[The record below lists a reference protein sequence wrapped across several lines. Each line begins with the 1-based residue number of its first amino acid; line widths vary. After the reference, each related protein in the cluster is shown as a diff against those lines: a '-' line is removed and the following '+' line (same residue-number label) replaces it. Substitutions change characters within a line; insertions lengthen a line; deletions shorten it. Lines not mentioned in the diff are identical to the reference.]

1 MKSLGFNL
9 KNAKKVAGDKD
20 SSTFSVKD
28 GHQIKVM
35 HAPLSPSHRK
45 QLEMMPVQKLAD
57 GGEANSSSVD
67 DVQDSAAPVTT
78 PDSTPDPS
86 IASDIGAGLR
96 TVAQNSFVPP
106 IEAIKKGLGVA
117 GDFVKGLTGNSD
129 SSQQAAPDSSVAP
142 PVSDLPGMGQPVGAP
157 SPAARDVSSA
167 PMSNAGS
174 GADVLG
180 AYNQGLTSANEQQK
194 VDTAV
199 AAQRAQAEQKY
210 LQDSQDLMAKTQK
223 NADDFN
229 QHQKQFI
236 DDYAKGHID
245 PKSYVENMSVPQKVV
260 SAIGMILGGA
270 GAGAGRP
277 NPGAEFLNKQIDR
290 NIQAQQARQDQQK
303 TLLGAN
309 QDLYNHQIIGS
320 NATRV
325 QMGDMFAHQVDLAA
339 AQNGGLQARANADK
353 FKADWGIQRA
363 DLLNKMA
370 VMKTLQDR
378 QQQKAANPNAA
389 SDTAVDYPAMNLMQ
403 KTGIMPQQDVEAAT
417 KEAANAEEVRSI
429 KNFYNSSFNALNS
442 KTLGGALTP
451 ADRASYVNALSGK
464 IQKISEGRYNGDAV
478 QKLADGMLPGAVELG
493 STRQD
498 KLANGNQFLDTLQA
512 GTPTLN
518 RYGLKNPLQQPQSA
532 AAPQHKV
539 GDVIYYKGQKMQIQD
554 AKGNLKRVS

>member
-1 MKSLGFNL
+1 
-9 KNAKKVAGDKD
+9 
-20 SSTFSVKD
+20 
-28 GHQIKVM
+28 
-35 HAPLSPSHRK
+35 
-45 QLEMMPVQKLAD
+45 
-57 GGEANSSSVD
+57 
-67 DVQDSAAPVTT
+67 
-78 PDSTPDPS
+78 
-86 IASDIGAGLR
+86 
-96 TVAQNSFVPP
+96 
-106 IEAIKKGLGVA
+106 
-117 GDFVKGLTGNSD
+117 
-129 SSQQAAPDSSVAP
+129 
-142 PVSDLPGMGQPVGAP
+142 
-157 SPAARDVSSA
+157 
-167 PMSNAGS
+167 
-174 GADVLG
+174 
-180 AYNQGLTSANEQQK
+180 
-194 VDTAV
+194 
-199 AAQRAQAEQKY
+199 
-210 LQDSQDLMAKTQK
+210 
-223 NADDFN
+223 
-229 QHQKQFI
+229 
-236 DDYAKGHID
+236 
-245 PKSYVENMSVPQKVV
+245 
-260 SAIGMILGGA
+260 
-270 GAGAGRP
+270 
-277 NPGAEFLNKQIDR
+277 
-290 NIQAQQARQDQQK
+290 
-303 TLLGAN
+303 
-309 QDLYNHQIIGS
+309 
-320 NATRV
+320 
-325 QMGDMFAHQVDLAA
+325 
-339 AQNGGLQARANADK
+339 
-353 FKADWGIQRA
+353 
-363 DLLNKMA
+363 MA